1 MYSIFKRST
10 AITFNIIYYMSK
22 YYHNYLHKQPSK
34 VGCFILVYL
43 DRFLGIAFC
52 VFQTQKHLSYHRT
65 IHTRSFNIFSKC
77 SKSVSASFSNKY
89 LRKSRTACF
98 VDLLVVNASFSST
111 ILLICNVDKSSFVYH
126 VDRPAGILVCHVLC
140 EVIAPDVESD

>member
-22 YYHNYLHKQPSK
+22 YYNYHNYLHKQPSK

-43 DRFLGIAFC
+43 DRFLGIVFC

-65 IHTRSFNIFSKC
+65 IVLIECVNIHICIFKTSVATIVTFKTPVSNQILQYIFKMFKISISFLFQQIFTEKPYGLFC
-77 SKSVSASFSNKY
+77 
-89 LRKSRTACF
+89 
-98 VDLLVVNASFSST
+98 
-111 ILLICNVDKSSFVYH
+111 
-126 VDRPAGILVCHVLC
+126 
-140 EVIAPDVESD
+140 